1 MAEPPGPV
9 DALARQLITQCRREI
24 EAAWAHIE
32 AAREI
37 LRRGRWLLERWAAED
52 RTGELTE
59 NARLASSAR
68 SEAARIGM
76 FVLLEPETRR
86 RSRRPMSTLS
96 RADRH
101 IRRQSASG

>member
-1 MAEPPGPV
+1 MAEPSV

-37 LRRGRWLLERWAAED
+37 LRQGRWLLERWAEQT
-52 RTGELTE
+52 RIGEPTE

-76 FVLLEPETRR
+76 FVLLEPEPPR
-86 RSRRPMSTLS
+86 RSRRPLSSIS

-101 IRRQSASG
+101 IHPRSVSG

>member
-1 MAEPPGPV
+1 MAELSGPV

-24 EAAWAHIE
+24 EAAWVQIE

-37 LRRGRWLLERWAAED
+37 LRQSHWLLARWAEQG
-52 RTGELTE
+52 RIGEPTE

-86 RSRRPMSTLS
+86 RLRRPVTSVT

-101 IRRQSASG
+101 IRPQSASG

>member
-1 MAEPPGPV
+1 MAEPSV
-9 DALARQLITQCRREI
+9 EALARQLITQCRREI
-24 EAAWAHIE
+24 EAAWGHIE
-32 AAREI
+32 AAKEI
-37 LRRGRWLLERWAAED
+37 LRHGRWLLERWAEQG
-52 RTGELTE
+52 RSGEPTE

-86 RSRRPMSTLS
+86 RSRRPLPSIM

-101 IRRQSASG
+101 IRPRSASG

>member
-1 MAEPPGPV
+1 MAEPSV

-32 AAREI
+32 AAKEI
-37 LRRGRWLLERWAAED
+37 LRQGRWLLKRWAEQD
-52 RTGELTE
+52 RIGELRE

-86 RSRRPMSTLS
+86 RSRRPLS
-96 RADRH
+96 SITRADRH
-101 IRRQSASG
+101 IHRRSASG

>member
-1 MAEPPGPV
+1 MA
-9 DALARQLITQCRREI
+9 EI
-24 EAAWAHIE
+24 EAAWGHIE
-32 AAREI
+32 AAKEI
-37 LRRGRWLLERWAAED
+37 LRHGRWLLERWAEQG
-52 RTGELTE
+52 RSGEPTE

-86 RSRRPMSTLS
+86 RSRRPLPSIM

-101 IRRQSASG
+101 IRPRSASG